1 METLRVI
8 TGGPDI
14 ISQLILTFTVVVI
27 IILIISS
34 VEALTGGEMST
45 LRTNA
50 VLLKDTTTAQQF
62 IGQDPDDVNLP
73 RMYNSKNEPTGIECT
88 YSLYLMV
95 NPETFDAPASAEPS
109 NGPVPVKHIFHR
121 GFKNAFPA
129 MAPGVFVEAGKNTLR
144 IYMNTVTKWDNYVKV
159 PNIPVGKWFHMI
171 IILKGKYMDVYI
183 NGNVTQRNEFP
194 DVPRL
199 NNGNVY
205 VMWPTVF
212 DGSASA
218 EASTDVKNFR
228 VTGAMNG
235 MVSRLQYFS
244 YALTY
249 ADIDR
254 LMLEGPSKTIMNKS
268 FSELPPYFHDDWWVT
283 RY

>member
-1 METLRVI
+1 
-8 TGGPDI
+8 
-14 ISQLILTFTVVVI
+14 LILTFTVVVI

-62 IGQDPDDVNLP
+62 IGQDPDDSNLP

-159 PNIPVGKWFHMI
+159 PNIPVGKWFHLVLNCYKNGLDI
-171 IILKGKYMDVYI
+171 FV
-183 NGNVTQRNEFP
+183 NGNLANRISFNGTIPYQNFQDLVIFSKSNYSTLSSPRISSIP
-194 DVPRL
+194 DGETMNIAGSFNGLMSRL
-199 NNGNVY
+199 KYARYALSVAEIQKL
-205 VMWPTVF
+205 M
-212 DGSASA
+212 A
-218 EASTDVKNFR
+218 EAPSTKR
-228 VTGAMNG
+228 RT
-235 MVSRLQYFS
+235 MVQE
-244 YALTY
+244 T
-249 ADIDR
+249 
-254 LMLEGPSKTIMNKS
+254 
-268 FSELPPYFHDDWWVT
+268 PPYMADSWWSNQG
-283 RY
+283 